1 MTHLL
6 SLTNAADKAGVM
18 ELNLERIDKAMVFS
32 VDTSPRILSSRL
44 PNMGTSL
51 TTVSGT
57 AYFVYL
63 GLLTALAQP
72 KFVEFFVAASGS
84 GSQTAEVGLFSS
96 PAAPNKA
103 NQSLTKLVST
113 GAVDALTSA
122 FAVKRNTTAFATD
135 IAAGTHLWAGIRIA
149 MASIQPTISA
159 LCVDFLQGRILSTTS
174 AGPLT
179 GAGPFTGAIITLA
192 PYANTPLAP
201 DLRVTLD

>member
-6 SLTNAADKAGVM
+6 SLTNAADKAAVM

-72 KFVEFFVAASGS
+72 KFVEFFVTAQGL
-84 GSQTAEVGLFSS
+84 GGQTAEVGFFSS
-96 PAAPNKA
+96 LAAPNKT

-113 GAVDALTSA
+113 GGVDALTA
-122 FAVKRNTTAFATD
+122 TGVKRNTSAFA
-135 IAAGTHLWAGIRIA
+135 IVIPAGTHLWAGLRIA
-149 MASIQPTISA
+149 MATSQPTISA
-159 LCVDFLQGRILSTTS
+159 LTADFSQGRILLTGG
-174 AGPLT
+174 AGVLT
-179 GAGPFTGAIITLA
+179 GAGPFAGTIIAQGAYVNSA
-192 PYANTPLAP
+192 LAP
-201 DLRVTLD
+201 DLRATLD

>member
-18 ELNLERIDKAMVFS
+18 QLNLERIDKAMVFS

-44 PNMGTSL
+44 PNMGTSF

-72 KFVEFFVAASGS
+72 KFVEFFVAAPGL
-84 GSQTAEVGLFSS
+84 GSQAAEVGFFSS

-103 NQSLTKLVST
+103 NQTLTKLVST
-113 GAVDALTSA
+113 GAVDTLTTTGA
-122 FAVKRNTTAFATD
+122 KRNTSAFATD
-135 IAAGTHLWAGIRIA
+135 IAAGTHLWAGIRTA
-149 MASIQPTISA
+149 MATNQPTISGLGA
-159 LCVDFLQGRILSTTS
+159 DFAQGRVLQTPA
-174 AGPLT
+174 AGVLT
-179 GAGPFTGAIITLA
+179 GAGPFAGAIIGQGS
-192 PYANTPLAP
+192 YVNTALVP
-201 DLRVTLD
+201 DLRATFD

>member
-6 SLTNAADKAGVM
+6 SLTNAADKAAVM

-44 PNMGTSL
+44 HNMGTNL
-51 TTVSGT
+51 TVVSGT

-72 KFVEFFVAASGS
+72 KFVEFFATAPGS
-84 GSQTAEVGLFSS
+84 GSQAAEVGFFSS

-113 GAVDALTSA
+113 GGVDALTTSG
-122 FAVKRNTTAFATD
+122 VKRNTSAFATD
-135 IAAGTHLWAGIRIA
+135 IAAGIHLWAGIRIA
-149 MASIQPTISA
+149 MATTQPTISG
-159 LCVDFLQGRILSTTS
+159 LCADFSQGRVLQTPA
-174 AGPLT
+174 AGVLT
-179 GAGPFTGAIITLA
+179 GAGPFTGAIIGQGS
-192 PYANTPLAP
+192 YVNTALVP
-201 DLRVTLD
+201 DLRATLD

>member
-6 SLTNAADKAGVM
+6 SLTNAADKAAVM

-44 PNMGTSL
+44 PNMGTSF

-72 KFVEFFVAASGS
+72 KFVEFLVAAPGS
-84 GSQTAEVGLFSS
+84 GSQAAEVGFFSS

-113 GAVDALTSA
+113 GGVDALTTSG
-122 FAVKRNTTAFATD
+122 VKRNTSAFATD

-149 MASIQPTISA
+149 MATTQPTISG
-159 LCVDFLQGRILSTTS
+159 LCADFSQGRVLQTPA
-174 AGPLT
+174 AGVLT
-179 GAGPFTGAIITLA
+179 GAGPFTGAIIGQGA
-192 PYANTPLAP
+192 YVNTALVP
-201 DLRVTLD
+201 DLRATLD

>member
-6 SLTNAADKAGVM
+6 SLTNAADKAAVM
-18 ELNLERIDKAMVFS
+18 ELNLERIDRAMVFS

-44 PNMGTSL
+44 NNMGTSI

-72 KFVEFFVAASGS
+72 KFVEFFVAAAGL
-84 GSQTAEVGLFSS
+84 GGQTAEVGCFSS

-113 GAVDALTSA
+113 GAVDTLTTTG
-122 FAVKRNTTAFATD
+122 VKRNTSAFATD

-149 MASIQPTISA
+149 MATTQPTISA
-159 LCVDFLQGRILSTTS
+159 LAADFAQGRVLLTGG
-174 AGPLT
+174 AGVLT
-179 GAGPFTGAIITLA
+179 GAGPLAGTIIGQGAYVNSA
-192 PYANTPLAP
+192 LAP
-201 DLRVTLD
+201 DLRATLD